1 MGVGEGVGRY
11 IESEGGEGGGG
22 GGGRGRGKCG
32 CSLKE
37 REGRPFHAP
46 VREGVGLSPNHA
58 KIKSSCKG
66 WFAKGGSKRNND
78 Y

>member
-1 MGVGEGVGRY
+1 M
-11 IESEGGEGGGG
+11 GGGG
-22 GGGRGRGKCG
+22 GSDTLRVKAVTGGGGERGRGKCG